1 MNKQGTTRRTFASAA
16 MLAPLAA
23 LLHAQG
29 AKKSFTFHGKVESI
43 DAASKSMTV
52 DGDKVEGWMDAM
64 SMKYTVD
71 NADVFKTVKVG
82 DTIEA
87 TVYEGDYKL
96 YKAHVV
102 KPATKK

>member
-16 MLAPLAA
+16 MLAPLGA

-64 SMKYTVD
+64 SMKYAVD
-71 NADVFKTVKVG
+71 NADAFKTVKVG

-87 TVYEGDYKL
+87 TVYDGDYKL
-96 YKAHVV
+96 YKVHVI
-102 KPATKK
+102 KSGGKK

>member
-1 MNKQGTTRRTFASAA
+1 MNKQGTTRRIFASAA
-16 MLAPLAA
+16 ILGPLAA

-64 SMKYTVD
+64 SMKYQVD
-71 NADVFKTVKVG
+71 NADVIKTVKVG

-87 TVYEGDYKL
+87 TVYDGDYKL
-96 YKAHVV
+96 YKVHVV
-102 KPATKK
+102 KAAAKK

>member
-1 MNKQGTTRRTFASAA
+1 
-16 MLAPLAA
+16 MLVPLAGI
-23 LLHAQG
+23 LHAQG
-29 AKKSFTFHGKVESI
+29 AKKSFTFHGKVESF

-64 SMKYTVD
+64 SMKYVVD

-96 YKAHVV
+96 YRTHVI
-102 KPATKK
+102 KSGGKK

>member
-16 MLAPLAA
+16 MLAPLTR

-64 SMKYTVD
+64 SMKYAVN

-82 DTIEA
+82 DVIEA

-96 YKAHVV
+96 YKVHVI
-102 KPATKK
+102 KAGAKK

>member
-16 MLAPLAA
+16 ILSPLA

-43 DAASKSMTV
+43 DAPSKSMTV
-52 DGDKVEGWMDAM
+52 DGDKVEGWMEAM
-64 SMKYTVD
+64 SMKYAVD
-71 NADVFKTVKVG
+71 NADVLKTVKVG

-87 TVYEGDYKL
+87 TVYDGDYKL
-96 YKAHVV
+96 YKVHVI
-102 KPATKK
+102 KPAAKK

>member
-1 MNKQGTTRRTFASAA
+1 

-29 AKKSFTFHGKVESI
+29 AKKSFTFRGKVESL

-52 DGDKVEGWMDAM
+52 DGEKVEGWMDAM

-71 NADVFKTVKVG
+71 NADVFKTAKIG
-82 DTIEA
+82 DRIEA
-87 TVYEGDYKL
+87 TVYAADYKL
-96 YKAHVV
+96 YKVHVV
-102 KPATKK
+102 TSTSKK

>member
-1 MNKQGTTRRTFASAA
+1 
-16 MLAPLAA
+16 MLAPLAR

-29 AKKSFTFHGKVESI
+29 TKKSFTFHGKVESI

-64 SMKYTVD
+64 SMKYAVD
-71 NADVFKTVKVG
+71 NADVFKAVKVG

-87 TVYEGDYKL
+87 TVYDGDYKL
-96 YKAHVV
+96 YKVHVIKPGV
-102 KPATKK
+102 KK

>member
-1 MNKQGTTRRTFASAA
+1 
-16 MLAPLAA
+16 MLTPLAA

-43 DAASKSMTV
+43 DAAAKSMTV

-82 DTIEA
+82 DSIEA
-87 TVYEGDYKL
+87 TVYDGDYKL
-96 YKAHVV
+96 YKVHVV